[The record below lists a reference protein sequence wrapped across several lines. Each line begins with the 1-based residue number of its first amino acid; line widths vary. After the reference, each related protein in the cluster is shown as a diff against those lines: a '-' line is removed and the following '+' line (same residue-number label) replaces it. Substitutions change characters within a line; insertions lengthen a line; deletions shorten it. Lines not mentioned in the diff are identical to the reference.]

1 MQTPIAAVY
10 EVESYSVLNIQLIKK
25 STGSRKKRK
34 NKGECWAKPKWFEVN
49 TYFEQHTAGFIVQR
63 KQRTTQEIQ
72 LKAKAQST
80 DEILNITN
88 LAIVLDQG

>member
-1 MQTPIAAVY
+1 M
-10 EVESYSVLNIQLIKK
+10 
-25 STGSRKKRK
+25 
-34 NKGECWAKPKWFEVN
+34 
-49 TYFEQHTAGFIVQR
+49 AGFIVQR